1 MAVERGHGVYIPEGA
16 GKRHEPMVG
25 PGVSVWAI
33 IGYLQL
39 YDWDVS
45 RVQQAYDPDLT
56 EEDVR
61 AAWDYYKRHPAE
73 IDAKLEANARMDF
86 DYSEW
91 GIV

>member
-45 RVQQAYDPDLT
+45 RVQQAYHPDP
-56 EEDVR
+56 
-61 AAWDYYKRHPAE
+61 Y
-73 IDAKLEANARMDF
+73 
-86 DYSEW
+86 
-91 GIV
+91 